1 MAPAGANIAAT
12 VPALPEDVLVEILLL
27 LPAKLVLRFGAVCKQ
42 WRRLLSDPIFI
53 HDHHRRAP
61 RAILLNSNRMGIS
74 ALPLPYTDQST
85 AAPLYCGIACQH
97 TYLHG
102 CCDGLLLFSSNCLE
116 PHEIDTNGD
125 VFRYFVCNP
134 ATREFTRLPAE
145 IGQQVEFVGFYRHA
159 PTAEYR
165 VLCHNIHYPY
175 KIYEYT
181 WWWRRAITRPGDSGP
196 PTCGR
201 TPIFC

>member
-1 MAPAGANIAAT
+1 
-12 VPALPEDVLVEILLL
+12 
-27 LPAKLVLRFGAVCKQ
+27 
-42 WRRLLSDPIFI
+42 
-53 HDHHRRAP
+53 
-61 RAILLNSNRMGIS
+61 
-74 ALPLPYTDQST
+74 
-85 AAPLYCGIACQH
+85 
-97 TYLHG
+97 
-102 CCDGLLLFSSNCLE
+102 
-116 PHEIDTNGD
+116 
-125 VFRYFVCNP
+125 
-134 ATREFTRLPAE
+134 
-145 IGQQVEFVGFYRHA
+145 VEFVGFYRHA

>member
-74 ALPLPYTDQST
+74 ALPFPYTDQST
-85 AAPLYCGIACQH
+85 PAPLYCGIPCQH

-102 CCDGLLLFSSNCLE
+102 CCDGLLLFSCNCLE
-116 PHEIDTNGD
+116 PHEIHANGV
-125 VFRYFVCNP
+125 VFRYLVCNP
-134 ATREFTRLPAE
+134 ATREFTRLPAD
-145 IGQQVEFVGFYRHA
+145 IG
-159 PTAEYR
+159 
-165 VLCHNIHYPY
+165 
-175 KIYEYT
+175 
-181 WWWRRAITRPGDSGP
+181 
-196 PTCGR
+196 
-201 TPIFC
+201 